1 MAKRSKS
8 SERWL
13 NRQRRDYFVKRARSD
28 GRVSRAH
35 YKLQQLDER
44 FKLIGKHSQVLELG
58 AAPGGWTDYL
68 RERATDGRVIAVDP
82 LPVTVSGSNIVVLDG
97 RIGDPRVD
105 SALLALVQTQESGRK
120 SGLDLVLS
128 DMAPNIS
135 GVRVA
140 DQARSMELVALA
152 TDAALSWLKPGGAFV
167 VKITQGDGVESW
179 LESTRRHF
187 AKVNL
192 VKPAASRSDSR
203 ENYAV
208 ARGFRPDAQPAS
220 EK

>member
-13 NRQRRDYFVKRARSD
+13 NRQRRDYFVKRAHKD

-68 RERATDGRVIAVDP
+68 RDRVTDGRVIAVDP
-82 LPVTVSGSNIVVLDG
+82 LPVKVSGDNIVVLDG
-97 RIGDPRVD
+97 RIGDPRID
-105 SALLALVQTQESGRK
+105 EALLALVQGQK
-120 SGLDLVLS
+120 PGLDLVLS

-152 TDAALSWLKPGGAFV
+152 TDAALDWLQPGGAFV
-167 VKITQGDGVESW
+167 VKITQGEGVESW
-179 LESTRRHF
+179 LESTRRYF
-187 AKVNL
+187 AKVSL

-208 ARGFRPDAQPAS
+208 ARGFRPDAQPVT

>member
-13 NRQRRDYFVKRARSD
+13 HRQRRDYFVKRAHQE

-35 YKLQQLDER
+35 YKLRHLDRR
-44 FKLIGKHSQVLELG
+44 FKLIGNNFQVLELG

-68 RERATDGRVIAVDP
+68 GERLTMGRVIAVDP
-82 LPVTVSGSNIVVLDG
+82 LPVTVSGTNVVVLQG
-97 RIGDPRVD
+97 RIGEPQIDERL
-105 SALLALVQTQESGRK
+105 SELLQGRTA
-120 SGLDLVLS
+120 GLDLVLS

-140 DQARSMELVALA
+140 DQARSMELVGLA
-152 TDAALSWLKPGGAFV
+152 TDAAFKWLKRGGAFV
-167 VKITQGDGVESW
+167 VKIMQGDGVESW
-179 LESTRRHF
+179 LLETRRHF

-192 VKPAASRSDSR
+192 VKPAASRPDSR
-203 ENYAV
+203 ENYGV
-208 ARGFRPDAQPAS
+208 ARGFLRNPVV
-220 EK
+220 K

>member
-1 MAKRSKS
+1 MAKRSRS

-13 NRQRRDYFVKRARSD
+13 QRQRRDAFVKRARQD

-44 FKLIGKHSQVLELG
+44 FKLLGKHSQVLELG

-68 RERATDGRVIAVDP
+68 GERLTKGRVIAVDP
-82 LPVTVSGSNIVVLDG
+82 LPVKVSGNNIVVLAG
-97 RIGDPRVD
+97 RIGDPRID
-105 SALLALVQTQESGRK
+105 AQLSELLQDQDTGGK
-120 SGLDLVLS
+120 TGLDLVLS

-140 DQARSMELVALA
+140 DQARTMELVELA
-152 TDAALSWLKPGGAFV
+152 TDAALEWLKPGGAFV
-167 VKITQGDGVESW
+167 VKMTQGDGVETW
-179 LESTRRHF
+179 LEQAKRRF

-192 VKPAASRSDSR
+192 VKPAASRPDSR

-208 ARGFRPDAQPAS
+208 ARGFQQQSR
-220 EK
+220 

>member
-1 MAKRSKS
+1 MAKRSRS

-13 NRQRRDYFVKRARSD
+13 QRQRRDAFVKRARRD

-44 FKLIGKHSQVLELG
+44 FKLLGKHSQVLELG

-68 RERATDGRVIAVDP
+68 GERLTEGRVIAVDP
-82 LPVTVSGSNIVVLDG
+82 LPVTVSGNNIVVLDG
-97 RIGDPRVD
+97 RIGDPRID
-105 SALLALVQTQESGRK
+105 AQLSELLQDQGTGRK

-140 DQARSMELVALA
+140 DQARTMELVELA
-152 TDAALSWLKPGGAFV
+152 TDAALEWLKPGGALV
-167 VKITQGDGVESW
+167 VKMTQGDGVETW
-179 LESTRRHF
+179 LEQAKRHF

-192 VKPAASRSDSR
+192 VKPAASRPDSR

-208 ARGFRPDAQPAS
+208 ARGFRQQS
-220 EK
+220 R